1 MTQNQKRTV
10 LICVMSIFLLPV
22 FAHSPLLIIEDS
34 DEEFVYV
41 KAGFSNGQDASGMTL
56 IVKSKFDD
64 RIIETVRF
72 PETSSVSIKIP
83 AEPYYLVFDGGPGH
97 TIAKNG
103 PAPASGFT
111 VHPDAA
117 DKPIP
122 GQGIPLW
129 LLITGIAA
137 IIVLLVFTLPKF
149 LKKT

>member
-1 MTQNQKRTV
+1 MLVCV
-10 LICVMSIFLLPV
+10 LRVFLLPV
-22 FAHSPLLIIEDS
+22 FAHSPLLIIEDN

-41 KAGFSNGQDASGMTL
+41 KAGFSNGQDASGMAL

-64 RIIETVRF
+64 HVIETMQF
-72 PETSSVSIKIP
+72 PDTSTLTIKIP

-111 VHPDAA
+111 VHADSA

-122 GQGIPLW
+122 GQGISLW
-129 LLITGIAA
+129 HIIAGVA
-137 IIVLLVFTLPKF
+137 VIIILLVFGMPKL
-149 LKKT
+149 LKKP

>member
-1 MTQNQKRTV
+1 MTHNQKRSLLVCV
-10 LICVMSIFLLPV
+10 LSIFMLPV

-56 IVKSKFDD
+56 MVKSKFDD
-64 RIIETVRF
+64 RIIETMQF
-72 PETSSVSIKIP
+72 PETSSLTIKIP

-103 PAPASGFT
+103 PAPEGGFT
-111 VHPDAA
+111 VHPEAA

-129 LLITGIAA
+129 LIIGGIAA
-137 IIVLLVFTLPKF
+137 AIIILVISIPRF